1 VGVMKTC
8 KETSTL
14 VTQSLDRKLSLREEV
29 GMRLH
34 LMVCKNCARFMQQM
48 HLIRVWLRSEDDG
61 RAQVGLDEDARR
73 RIARK
78 LQEGE

>member
-1 VGVMKTC
+1 M
-8 KETSTL
+8 L
-14 VTQSLDRKLSLREEV
+14 VTQSLDRKLTFRENI

-34 LMVCKNCARFMQQM
+34 LMLCKNCARFMQQM
-48 HLIRVWLRSEDDG
+48 HLLRAWMRNEDEG
-61 RAQVGLDEDARR
+61 RTQAGLDDEARS